1 MLVRS
6 VSYKHIKGI
15 TALIL
20 SIYAGVAAYAPIGYI
35 IVSNLLITASTTDT
49 TTIVVATTAT
59 TIIVATAAT
68 ISIDYREKENR

>member
-15 TALIL
+15 TTLIL
-20 SIYAGVAAYAPIGYI
+20 SIYIDVATYASIGYI

-49 TTIVVATTAT
+49 TAIIIATIAT
-59 TIIVATAAT
+59 TIIITT
-68 ISIDYREKENR
+68 TTTSIDYREKENR